1 MLVTKEP
8 ISFAGD
14 GTSAW
19 QRIPRSPWQGLLS
32 ALAMV
37 AVIAVLDYISG
48 YEVRLA
54 ILYLLPIALAT
65 WSGGIPAGTVVSI
78 AAAVCWSVSFHPN
91 HIYSRE
97 IYYYW
102 EATVLVVTFIIFM
115 LLLDRLRKA
124 LARADKRLLH
134 VLEGLTAGIYAV
146 DERSGKVLYSNR
158 RFAEMFGEDPGA
170 MHAQTFERNLHI
182 SSSTSK
188 THEVGN
194 ERSLF
199 HYHQARDER
208 NGQWYLVQSAPISW
222 EGGARVQLNVLMDIT
237 EQKQAATLKRQHRE
251 MLHDTA
257 RLTVLAEI
265 ASMLG
270 HEINQPLMAIA
281 TYNDAS
287 IMLLAKENPDLA
299 EVVAA
304 LEKSRA
310 QAIRASRIVERTR
323 GFLRRRAPSHETGSI
338 NEIVRCA
345 VDSMD
350 VELQSGNIAIELDL
364 ADTVPDIV
372 FDRTLIEQVI
382 VNLTRN
388 AIDAVRSARPSQ
400 REILIRTEGNGH
412 GAILFSVSD
421 NGDGI
426 LPATAERL
434 YTPFFTTKPQGLGLG
449 LCICRSVIEAHAGC
463 LWHEPR
469 PGGGT
474 SFYFTLPLQGGH
486 SQ

>member
-1 MLVTKEP
+1 MLVTKKP
-8 ISFAGD
+8 ISLNVHD
-14 GTSAW
+14 TPAW
-19 QRIPRSPWQGLLS
+19 QWISSSPRRGMLS
-32 ALAMV
+32 ALTMV
-37 AVIAVLDYISG
+37 AAIAVLDYVSG

-65 WSGGIPAGTVVSI
+65 WTGGIPAGTLVSI
-78 AAAVCWSVSFHPN
+78 SAAVCWNVFFHPN
-91 HIYSRE
+91 HNYSRE

-102 EATVLVVTFIIFM
+102 EATALVVTFIIFM
-115 LLLDRLRKA
+115 LLLDRLRKS
-124 LARADKRLLH
+124 LARADQRLIH
-134 VLEGLTAGIYAV
+134 VLEGLSAGIYAV
-146 DERSGKVLYSNR
+146 DERNGKVLYSNR
-158 RFAEMFGEDPGA
+158 RFAEMFGEDPTS

-182 SSSTSK
+182 SNSTSK
-188 THEVGN
+188 THEAGN

-199 HYHQARDER
+199 HYRQARDER

-237 EQKQAATLKRQHRE
+237 EQMQASTLKREHRE

-257 RLTVLAEI
+257 HLTVLAEI

-287 IMLLAKENPDLA
+287 IMLLSKENPDLA

-304 LEKSRA
+304 LQKSRA

-323 GFLRRRAPSHETGSI
+323 SFLRRRVPSPETGSI
-338 NEIVRCA
+338 NEIVRSA
-345 VDSMD
+345 VESMD
-350 VELQSGNIAIELDL
+350 VELQSGDIAIKLDL
-364 ADTVPDIV
+364 AGSVPDLV

-400 REILIRTEGNGH
+400 REILIRTEGNAG
-412 GAILFSVSD
+412 GAVLFSVSD

-426 LPATAERL
+426 PPSAAEQL

-474 SFYFTLPLQGGH
+474 SFYFTLPLQGAR